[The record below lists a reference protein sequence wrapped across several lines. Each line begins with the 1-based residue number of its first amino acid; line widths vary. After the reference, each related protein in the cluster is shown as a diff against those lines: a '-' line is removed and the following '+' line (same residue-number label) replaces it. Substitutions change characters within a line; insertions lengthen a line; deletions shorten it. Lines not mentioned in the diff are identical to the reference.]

1 MIRLSKSSITKI
13 EQNAVSRVLK
23 KEYLGMG
30 NEVLIFEKKLSNYFS
45 RNVLCT
51 NSGTSALQL
60 ALYGIGITSGD
71 EVLVPSLTF
80 VSSFQ
85 AISALGAKPISCD
98 IDISTLTID
107 LEDIKKKIN
116 KKTKAIM
123 IVHYAGGYGRIDDL
137 YKFAKIN
144 NLRIIEDAAHAFGSK
159 YKNKLIGSFGD
170 ISCFSFDGIK
180 NITCGEGG
188 CVVTK
193 DKNVLDKIASARIL
207 GIKNESLYR
216 YKNKRQWKFDVK
228 YQGWRY
234 HMSNIMAAIGIA
246 QLSRFSSLSKKRKL
260 LAKYYD
266 AKLVNNQNIIFLKKD
281 YNQIVPHIYPIRIKN
296 LKNRKSLQIFL
307 LKQGIET
314 GWHYQPN
321 HLLSFYKKKKITLK
335 NTDLVSKELL
345 TLPLH
350 YDLEFKDIDYII
362 SLLNKNLNKFTT

>member
-13 EQNAVSRVLK
+13 EQKAVREVLK

-30 NEVLIFEKKLSNYFS
+30 NQVLIFEKRLSKYFS
-45 RNVLCT
+45 RTALCT

-71 EVLVPSLTF
+71 EVLVPSITF

-85 AISALGAKPISCD
+85 AISALGAIPVPCD
-98 IDISTLTID
+98 IDIENLTID
-107 LEDIKKKIN
+107 IQDMTRKIT

-123 IVHYAGGYGRIDDL
+123 VVYYAGGFGPISDL
-137 YKFAKIN
+137 YKFAKNN
-144 NLRIIEDAAHAFGSK
+144 NLRVIEDAAHAFGSK
-159 YKNKLIGSFGD
+159 YKNKPIGSFGD

-188 CVVTK
+188 CVVTH
-193 DKNVLDKIASARIL
+193 DKKVLNKISSARIL
-207 GIKNESLYR
+207 GIEKESNYR
-216 YKNKRQWKFDVK
+216 YKNKRQWTFDVK
-228 YQGWRY
+228 FQGWRY

-246 QLSRFSSLSKKRKL
+246 QLDRFPALSKKRQL

-266 AKLVNNQNIIFLKKD
+266 SKLENNNKITFFKKN

-296 LKNRKSLQIFL
+296 LKNRKSLQLFL

-321 HLLSFYKKKKITLK
+321 HLLSFYKRKNINLK
-335 NTDLVSKELL
+335 NTDLVSSELL
-345 TLPLH
+345 SLPLH
-350 YDLEFKDIDYII
+350 NDLKFKEIDFII
-362 SLLNKNLNKFTT
+362 SILNKNLNKFTS